1 MKRLFISAVLF
12 AALPVL
18 AQDSQPQHKPV
29 DLRTLLLQ
37 ELHETHNHKN
47 WFVSGKEA
55 TAGETAEQ
63 STWTDGKGNH
73 SVGQLV
79 YHLAFWNGEVV
90 SQIKDPKFKGFN
102 GNNDDTFNKYDSKDW
117 DATVKKFDDG
127 MSELEKIVESASDAD
142 IAKLAQVIT
151 RVCEHNAYHIGE
163 IVMVRKE
170 QGSWNPDNG
179 VK

>member
-142 IAKLAQVIT
+142 IAKLAPVIT